1 MYTKVYYSE
10 GSDLMIMKEE
20 FRALSL
26 EDQVKLVNWYLIQDK
41 SIVDI
46 FKREKLIEADET
58 SVRKKFV
65 KNGYRHDKQLNQY
78 VKCEQVEVHKNITKV
93 HSSKE
98 VHNSTQ
104 KVHKEIEPKDVD
116 KKLVHKES
124 TNVYMNQE
132 ILELVKNQQVW
143 QQRMSEMWDWYSKQ
157 KNVVEPIELKI
168 SREKFGSEVAAK
180 TFRVH
185 KSVLLEFLQF
195 SDEHGEYKQQD
206 LVSQALLEFIQKYR
220 R

>member
-10 GSDLMIMKEE
+10 GSDSMIMRED
-20 FRALSL
+20 FRVLSL
-26 EDQVKLVNWYLIQDK
+26 EDQVKLVNWYLMQGK
-41 SIVDI
+41 SMLDI
-46 FKREKLIEADET
+46 FKRENIIEGDES

-65 KNGYRHDKQLNQY
+65 KNGYKHDKQLNQY
-78 VKCEQVEVHKNITKV
+78 VKCEEVQVHKKNTKV
-93 HSSKE
+93 HS
-98 VHNSTQ
+98 STQ
-104 KVHKEIEPKDVD
+104 KVHKEIEPKDID
-116 KKLVHKES
+116 KSLVHEES
-124 TNVYMNQE
+124 TNVYMTQE
-132 ILELVKNQQVW
+132 ILELVKSQQVW
-143 QQRMSEMWDWYSKQ
+143 QQRMSEIWDWYSTQ

-206 LVSQALLEFIQKYR
+206 LVSQALLEFIQKYKR
-220 R
+220 